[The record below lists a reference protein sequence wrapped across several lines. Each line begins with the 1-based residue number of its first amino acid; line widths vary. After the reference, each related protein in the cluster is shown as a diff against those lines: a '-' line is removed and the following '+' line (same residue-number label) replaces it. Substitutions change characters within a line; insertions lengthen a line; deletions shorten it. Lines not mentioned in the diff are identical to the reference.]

1 MLKGKIHQWL
11 DRLQVRQ
18 KIGIG
23 YGLVLGIAVIGTT
36 TGIFVGEFYQREA
49 LKQEDLADE
58 TNNLL
63 AKFQYDL
70 LNVQM
75 HQQQLFFLL
84 DRPKDFEKEYADLEE
99 EHAQYLE
106 ETRATLATLYNNQD
120 SNNRIATEK
129 VTSFLQNSD
138 RTIQTYLQALDRLI
152 KQIDPNQLKSPKDIE
167 RAQKLLID
175 FNKSNISIEFNRI
188 SHNIVEL
195 LEDVG
200 ERDDRIEQAVER
212 LDLMRSLIILLSM
225 LGSSAI
231 AFFVASYISNTIA
244 HPLQILTKTARRSL
258 QEGNFDLQVP
268 VNTEDEIGILA
279 DSFNQL
285 IASVKFLVICQ
296 QEANQTLL
304 EKNTHLEELLEQ
316 LRRTQEQIIQAEKM
330 SALGQLVAGIAHEIN
345 TPLGAIKAASD
356 NGVAALE
363 KSLQQLPQFLE
374 QLTQEQAT
382 AFFSLLEIARQ
393 PKPSLSSRE
402 ERQIKKSLK
411 QTLETQ
417 GIANVSFI
425 ADTLSK
431 MGISSNIEPFT
442 SLVRSPDNRSIL
454 EMAYT
459 LFIVHNSSQNI
470 RLAVERLS
478 KLIFALKS
486 YSRQKFSLEKVPA
499 FIPDGIETVLILYQ
513 NLLKKGI
520 KVTKTYARVPS
531 LLCYPDEL
539 IQVWTNLIHNAIG
552 AMDYQGNLNI
562 DVSENKQYV
571 VVAITDSGCGIP
583 DEIQDK
589 IFDPFF
595 TTKPIGEGSGLGLDI
610 VRQIIEKHQ
619 GTIELTSQPGCTTF
633 KIWLP
638 FQ

>member
-11 DRLQVRQ
+11 NQLQVRQ

-36 TGIFVGEFYQREA
+36 TGIFVGEFYQHEA
-49 LKQEDLADE
+49 LEQEDLADE

-84 DRPKDFEKEYADLEE
+84 DRPKDFEKEYADLQE

-106 ETRATLATLYNNQD
+106 ETRTALVTLVNNQD
-120 SNNRIATEK
+120 SNNRLETEK
-129 VTSFLQNSD
+129 VKSFLQNYET
-138 RTIQTYLQALDRLI
+138 TIQTYLQALERLV

-167 RAQKLLID
+167 RSQKLLIA
-175 FNKSNISIEFNRI
+175 FNDSDISIKFNQI
-188 SHNIVEL
+188 SHDIVEL
-195 LEDVG
+195 LKEVS
-200 ERDDRIEQAVER
+200 ERDDRVEQEVEQ
-212 LDLMRSLIILLSM
+212 LDFMRSLIILLSM

-244 HPLQILTKTARRSL
+244 NPLQILTKTARRAI
-258 QEGNFDLQVP
+258 EEENFNLTVSI
-268 VNTEDEIGILA
+268 NTKDEIGVLA
-279 DSFNQL
+279 DACTYL
-285 IASVKFLVICQ
+285 IGSVKILLAEQ
-296 QEANQTLL
+296 QDTNQKLL

-411 QTLETQ
+411 QTLESQ
-417 GIANVSFI
+417 GIANVAFL

-431 MGISSNIEPFT
+431 MGISSDIELFT

-520 KVTKTYARVPS
+520 KVTKTYTQVPS
-531 LLCYPDEL
+531 ILCYPDEL

-562 DVSENKQYV
+562 DVSNNKQYV
-571 VVAITDSGCGIP
+571 IVAITDSGCGIP
-583 DEIQDK
+583 DEIRDK

-610 VRQIIEKHQ
+610 VRQIVEKHN
-619 GTIELTSQPGCTTF
+619 GKIELTSKPGCTTF

>member
-23 YGLVLGIAVIGTT
+23 YGLVLGIAVIGTA
-36 TGIFVGEFYQREA
+36 TGILVGEVYQREA
-49 LKQEDLADE
+49 LEQEDLADE

-63 AKFQYDL
+63 ARFQYDL
-70 LNVQM
+70 FNLQM

-84 DRPKDFEKEYADLEE
+84 GRPKDFEAKYAHLQE
-99 EHAQYLE
+99 EHAQYLQ
-106 ETRATLATLYNNQD
+106 ETRATLVILFNSQELNNQKD
-120 SNNRIATEK
+120 LKNDLI
-129 VTSFLQNSD
+129 FLQNSEK
-138 RTIQTYLQALDRLI
+138 TIQIYLQALDRLV
-152 KQIDPNQLKSPKDIE
+152 KQIAPNQLKSPNDIE
-167 RAQKLLID
+167 QAQKLLMD
-175 FNKSNISIEFNRI
+175 FNKSNISIKFNQI
-188 SHNIVEL
+188 SHEIVEL

-200 ERDDRIEQAVER
+200 KRDERIEQVIKK
-212 LDLMRSLIILLSM
+212 LDLMRSLIIVLSM

-231 AFFVASYISNTIA
+231 AS
-244 HPLQILTKTARRSL
+244 
-258 QEGNFDLQVP
+258 
-268 VNTEDEIGILA
+268 
-279 DSFNQL
+279 
-285 IASVKFLVICQ
+285 
-296 QEANQTLL
+296 LL

-363 KSLQQLPQFLE
+363 KSLQELPQFLE

-393 PKPSLSSRE
+393 PKPLLSSRE

-417 GIANVSFI
+417 SIANVAFI

-431 MGISSNIEPFT
+431 MGISSDIEPFT

-486 YSRQKFSLEKVPA
+486 YSRQKFSQEKVPA

-531 LLCYPDEL
+531 ILCYPDEL

-552 AMDYQGNLNI
+552 AMNYQGDLNI
-562 DVSENKQYV
+562 DVSNNKQHV
-571 VVAITDSGCGIP
+571 IVAITDSGCQGYFI
-583 DEIQDK
+583 
-589 IFDPFF
+589 
-595 TTKPIGEGSGLGLDI
+595 LDG
-610 VRQIIEKHQ
+610 KMSM
-619 GTIELTSQPGCTTF
+619 LN
-633 KIWLP
+633 
-638 FQ
+638 